1 VGRVL
6 SVARARVADEDR
18 ATYLGALGDLA
29 AHLGGRGRHFWVFER
44 RGSPGEF
51 LEFTE
56 GQDDRGDG
64 DAVGPDPVGM
74 ALTQQLEELARY
86 DAGRDAR
93 WDEITLAEP
102 GGR

>member
-29 AHLGGRGRHFWVFER
+29 AHLGGRGQHFWVFER

-56 GQDDRGDG
+56 GQDDRGHG
-64 DAVGPDPVGM
+64 DTVGPDPVGT

>member
-1 VGRVL
+1 MGRVL

-18 ATYLGALGDLA
+18 ATYLGALGELA
-29 AHLGGRGRHFWVFER
+29 AHLDGRGQHFWVFER
-44 RGSPGEF
+44 RGAPGEF

-56 GQDDRGDG
+56 GQDHKGRG
-64 DAVGPDPVGM
+64 DAVGPDPVGTM
-74 ALTQQLEELARY
+74 LTQQLEGLARY
-86 DAGRDAR
+86 DADRDAR